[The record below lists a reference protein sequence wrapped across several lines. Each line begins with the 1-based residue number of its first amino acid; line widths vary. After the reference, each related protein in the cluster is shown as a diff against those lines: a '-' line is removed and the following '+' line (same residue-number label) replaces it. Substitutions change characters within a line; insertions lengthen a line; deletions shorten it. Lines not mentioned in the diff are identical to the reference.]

1 MTLTGVTLLVT
12 SLLVASP
19 ILFLISAAPSMPQ
32 REGCVAHDDCLVSLP
47 PPECQETI
55 CKNVATGIQAKIN
68 WKVDVCKDFK
78 SFSCSEKHSSLR
90 IMRSPQEIVD
100 HQMLRKSS
108 SFFPSLHP
116 ICHPQLSVSWH
127 RDCFFLAS
135 CLSSQRALAPPTT
148 LNRNMPKPTD
158 EAVPVPSFVSS
169 SYSHTHNSAYCL
181 LRHENINFIHSAL
194 HCSQFFFILLCWLN
208 ERAAFL
214 EKFLSASPSYFPF
227 NWFIV
232 SAFYFLFTL
241 SRVRLIPSLR
251 KRKPEAFQ
259 VAEHSTNE
267 SSSDVDSLCSSRAV
281 D

>member
-135 CLSSQRALAPPTT
+135 CLSSQRALAPPMT

-194 HCSQFFFILLCWLN
+194 HCSQFFSFFSVGWTSARLFLKNSSQLLHPIFPSIDLL
-208 ERAAFL
+208 FL
-214 EKFLSASPSYFPF
+214 
-227 NWFIV
+227 
-232 SAFYFLFTL
+232 LFTSCLRWVGCGWFLHCEKESQKL
-241 SRVRLIPSLR
+241 SKSLNIAR
-251 KRKPEAFQ
+251 MNL
-259 VAEHSTNE
+259 H
-267 SSSDVDSLCSSRAV
+267 LM
-281 D
+281 